1 MSENQT
7 SVNPR
12 LVEQIVTPA
21 PFYQDEAVTIY
32 CGDTRLILPFLGRFD
47 LLLTDPPYGIKESSD
62 KVKSRQ
68 RQQNGN
74 SRALADQRDY
84 GEFAWD
90 KEPVDEWVM
99 MLARQICDKQI
110 IFGGNYYTLPP
121 TKCWLV
127 WDKQNGDNDFA
138 DCELAWTNMDKAVRR
153 KVHLWNGMIRKGQ
166 EARFHPTQ
174 KPLEVISWALGQAGD
189 VQTVL
194 DPWMGSGTT
203 LRAAKDAG
211 KKAVGIE
218 QDEKYCKIA
227 VERLKQEVLL

>member
-1 MSENQT
+1 MSIDIEKKNGT
-7 SVNPR
+7 IPR
-12 LVEQIVTPA
+12 LLDEIVTPF
-21 PFYQDEAVTIY
+21 PYYRDEAVTIY
-32 CGDTRLILPFLGRFD
+32 HGDSRLILPFLGRFD
-47 LLLTDPPYGIKESSD
+47 LLLTDPPYGIGADNRKQIL
-62 KVKSRQ
+62 SR
-68 RQQNGN
+68 GK
-74 SRALADQRDY
+74 LAEPKDY
-84 GEFAWD
+84 GESDWD

-110 IFGGNYYTLPP
+110 IFGGNYYSLPP

-189 VQTVL
+189 VWTVL
-194 DPWMGSGTT
+194 APWMGSGTT

-218 QDEKYCKIA
+218 REEKYCKIA
-227 VERLKQEVLL
+227 AERLKQEVLCL